1 MSKLYAANTQAP
13 EVCLDADDS
22 MKKELGGGTFTVQPG
37 DTLWGI
43 AQATYG
49 NGAWWGGDPARQ
61 RRPRSRRR
69 PAPHR

>member
-37 DTLWGI
+37 DTLWGR
-43 AQATYG
+43 G
-49 NGAWWGGDPARQ
+49 PMK
-61 RRPRSRRR
+61 RSG
-69 PAPHR
+69 